1 LTRMSTI
8 PENRVF
14 SFDAVQLSLDP
25 AEHPWVSAERAAI
38 ADNWARDQV
47 ERPWLFN
54 GTVLL
59 HRGLALE
66 HGVISGTSHR
76 APYAA
81 LRQLVAAMPY
91 ADANDDAWHLFG
103 SALILTADDAM
114 LLIRMAAKTANPGKV
129 YAPAGS
135 LDESDI
141 KNGSVDVQGSILREA
156 REETGLDLSGA
167 VAENR
172 LLGWRSGRLVA
183 VFRRFRL
190 EETADV
196 LVERMREHIR
206 TDPEQEIAD
215 VVVVRAP
222 QDAGP
227 TAPSYMQAM
236 IDFHFAA
243 AELKSGW
250 QAGGLR

>member
-1 LTRMSTI
+1 MTEKIPI

-25 AEHPWVSAERAAI
+25 AGHPWVSAERSAI
-38 ADNWARDQV
+38 AANWAREEI

-59 HRGLALE
+59 HRGLQLE
-66 HGVISGTSHR
+66 GGVITGTSHR

-81 LRQLVAAMPY
+81 LRQLVATMP
-91 ADANDDAWHLFG
+91 DADAWHLFG
-103 SALILTADDAM
+103 SALILTSDDAM

-141 KNGSVDVQGSILREA
+141 CNGAVDVQGGILREA
-156 REETGLDLSGA
+156 LEETGLDLSGA
-167 VAENR
+167 MAENR
-172 LLGWRSGRLVA
+172 LLGWRRARLVA

-190 EETADV
+190 AGTADV
-196 LVERMREHIR
+196 LVSRMRAHIR

-215 VVVVRAP
+215 VVVVRGP
-222 QDAGP
+222 RDAGP
-227 TAPSYMQAM
+227 TAPPHMQAV
-236 IDFHFAA
+236 IDFHFTA
-243 AELKSGW
+243 AEHDSGW
-250 QAGGLR
+250 QGSGLR